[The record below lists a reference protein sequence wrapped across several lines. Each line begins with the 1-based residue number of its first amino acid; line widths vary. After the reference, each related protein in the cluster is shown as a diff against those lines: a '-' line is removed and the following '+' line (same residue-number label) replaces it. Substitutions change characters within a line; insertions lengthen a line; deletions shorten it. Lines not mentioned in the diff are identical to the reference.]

1 MTNIKTAV
9 SINESLFKRAEDLAY
24 KLEITRSKLVSTAL
38 EDYIR
43 QYENKQLLKQI
54 NKTYDNKTSSDEQA
68 YQMRMKKYHER
79 FAEGEW

>member
-9 SINESLFKRAEDLAY
+9 SINESLFKRAEDLAH

-68 YQMRMKKYHER
+68 YQMRMKKYHKR

>member
-24 KLEITRSKLVSTAL
+24 KLEVTRSKLVSIAL

-68 YQMRMKKYHER
+68 YQIRMKKYHKR